1 MNSHKTINGKQF
13 YDALVSGI
21 SNVISRHEYLNKIN
35 VFPVPDGDT
44 GTNLLFTLR
53 PITLIE
59 RHEIPDNFGDTL
71 KKISDLA
78 IDSARG
84 NSGTIIAQYFV
95 GMAESSENVLELDLI
110 SISKVFKAGYE
121 AAFSSMSEPKE
132 GTIISIMKEAAL
144 TAENNISNHN
154 IISILK
160 KIYESSINALKK
172 TPDQMQLLK
181 DAGVVDAGAQGYVD
195 LLEGIVYFMEN
206 NQMMN
211 HDIIKDLLIENPKV
225 ELNIENYT
233 KSDFQ
238 FCTECII
245 NNNKIDRKKIK
256 QELNDLGDS
265 LIIAGTKSKVKI
277 HIHTNDPNLVFK
289 KCQSY
294 GQITNQKA
302 DDMFKQIE
310 SSHNNDASIAIVTDS
325 GCDIAINPHNSNIHT
340 VHVRYSFGSKD
351 YIDKISQTPE
361 EFYNELQTNPIH
373 PKTSQPAIGDF
384 LNKFQYLSSHYESA
398 ISIHIPGKLSG
409 TIQACKN
416 AINKI
421 KDFKITPIDSLSASV
436 GLGLIVKSA
445 SEIAS
450 EVNNHDEIIKKIN
463 QLIDDTEIFIAVKN
477 LNYAIRG
484 GRVPKLIGEI
494 IKFLNIK
501 PVLTTSNKGNLKL
514 AGAFWGS
521 NNLHIKM
528 GNFILKKLDKN
539 HHYKLSIAH
548 SNSEAKGIELV
559 DYIQNNFD
567 NIDDIDLVDMGSA
580 LGVHAGPGAFGVG
593 CQKVDNG

>member
-1 MNSHKTINGKQF
+1 MNFKRENKQEN
-13 YDALVSGI
+13 I
-21 SNVISRHEYLNKIN
+21 SN
-35 VFPVPDGDT
+35 
-44 GTNLLFTLR
+44 
-53 PITLIE
+53 
-59 RHEIPDNFGDTL
+59 NFNETI
-71 KKISDLA
+71 KKISNIA

-95 GMAESSENVLELDLI
+95 GISESSENILTLDSS
-110 SISKVFKAGYE
+110 SISKIFKAGYE
-121 AAFSSMSEPKE
+121 AALGSMSEPKE
-132 GTIISIMKEAAL
+132 GTIISVMEKAASA
-144 TAENNISNHN
+144 AEDNISNDD
-154 IISILK
+154 IVSILK
-160 KIYESSINALKK
+160 KIYESSLDALEK
-172 TPDQMQLLK
+172 TPEQMQLLK

-206 NQMMN
+206 NQIMN
-211 HDIIKDLLIENPKV
+211 HEIIKDLLIENPKV
-225 ELNIENYT
+225 ELNIENYA

-245 NNNKIDRKKIK
+245 NNKEINRKSVKE
-256 QELNDLGDS
+256 ELDCLGDS
-265 LIIAGTKSKVKI
+265 FIIAGTKSKVKI
-277 HIHTNDPNLVFK
+277 HIHTNDPDLVFK
-289 KCQSY
+289 KCESF
-294 GQITNQKA
+294 GHITNQKA

-310 SSHNNDASIAIVTDS
+310 SSHNNDSSIAIVTDS

-351 YIDKISQTPE
+351 YIDKISQTPK
-361 EFYNELQTNPIH
+361 EFYNELRTNPIH

-384 LNKFQYLSSHYESA
+384 LNKFQYLSSHYKSA
-398 ISIHIPGKLSG
+398 ISIHIPEKLSG

-416 AINKI
+416 AIGKI

-445 SEIAS
+445 GEIANEIES
-450 EVNNHDEIIKKIN
+450 HDEIIKKIN
-463 QLIDDTEIFIAVKN
+463 QLIDDTEIFLAVRN
-477 LNYAIRG
+477 LNYAIKG

-501 PVLTTSNKGNLKL
+501 PVLTTNNKGNLKL

-521 NNLHIKM
+521 SNLHIKM
-528 GNFILKKLDKN
+528 GDFILKKLDKKY
-539 HHYKLSIAH
+539 HYKLSIAH
-548 SNSEAKGIELV
+548 SNSEIQGIELV
-559 DYIQNNFD
+559 DYLQNNFE

-593 CQKVDNG
+593 CQKVTNG